1 MATHTAED
9 IDHARKLFIQGF
21 VGENG
26 GRKALKHLGEM
37 LEQDLPQDSIDF
49 YKSKIKGDES
59 KIEFHLFEIIQGG
72 RKGTQMITQWRL
84 RPGDECRL
92 VATVKH

>member
-9 IDHARKLFIQGF
+9 IDQARQFFIQGF

-26 GRKALKHLGEM
+26 GRKVLKYIGEM
-37 LEQDLPQDSIDF
+37 LEQDLPQDSVDF

-59 KIEFHLFEIIQGG
+59 KIEFHLFEIIRGQGRG
-72 RKGTQMITQWRL
+72 HK
-84 RPGDECRL
+84 
-92 VATVKH
+92 

>member
-9 IDHARKLFIQGF
+9 IDHARQLFIQGF

-26 GRKALKHLGEM
+26 GKRALKHLGEM

-49 YKSKIKGDES
+49 YKSNIKGDDS
-59 KIEFHLFEIIQGG
+59 KIEFHLFEITRGEG
-72 RKGTQMITQWRL
+72 RGHK
-84 RPGDECRL
+84 
-92 VATVKH
+92 

>member
-9 IDHARKLFIQGF
+9 IDQARKFFIQGF

-26 GRKALKHLGEM
+26 GRKALKYLGEM

-59 KIEFHLFEIIQGG
+59 KKEFHLFEIIRGA
-72 RKGTQMITQWRL
+72 RKGTQMITQWRM
-84 RPGDECRL
+84 RPGDEHR
-92 VATVKH
+92 VIATVKE